1 MNELFYDT
9 NQKRRR
15 IPMLVKIVR
24 RVMHILALAVLLI
37 MPINLITPINAWGG
51 ESEPYEI
58 PDTDF
63 PGFVLANF
71 WDQRARFTT
80 VQITNTCAFGVNIH
94 VNVFNVPNNCEDF
107 DFNDTLTAND
117 THVYDLRDLQGNTTV
132 IAPPDFTDGYGIF
145 LVTVVDAAVEGSI
158 VDDFCLIGNFRVIAP
173 GAGYEY
179 RTNSASF
186 EQGFADETA
195 EYIFNFNDVDGADLS
210 DVVGMLLEDANVGDD
225 PADIEL
231 FDQEA
236 WVEFDPEIFNAG
248 EVGFSCSLMA
258 FACTPSDGLLAELI
272 LADIVGDG
280 GTPPAVIG
288 FDLGINDHFLNS
300 RGEPS
305 ICSGSNDVGFV
316 LIEAV
321 DEGNA
326 VDDDDGSF
334 VGFIGLNNGDGTGS
348 MDSWWAERE
357 TD

>member
-1 MNELFYDT
+1 
-9 NQKRRR
+9 
-15 IPMLVKIVR
+15 MLVKIVR
-24 RVMHILALAVLLI
+24 NVMHVLALAVLLI
-37 MPINLITPINAWGG
+37 MPINLIRPINAWGG
-51 ESEPYEI
+51 LSTYEI

-63 PGFVLANF
+63 PGFILANF

-94 VNVFNVPNNCEDF
+94 VNVFNVPDNCEDF

-132 IAPPDFTDGYGIF
+132 VASPDFTDGYGIF
-145 LVTVVDAAVEGSI
+145 LVTVVDVEFDNI
-158 VDDFCLIGNFRVIAP
+158 DDQFCLIGSFRVIAP

-179 RTNSASF
+179 RTNSASL
-186 EQGFADETA
+186 EADFAPFTDGYT
-195 EYIFNFNDVDGADLS
+195 FNFNTVDGADLS
-210 DVVGMLLEDANVGDD
+210 DVVGIVLEGVNVDD
-225 PADIEL
+225 NPADIDL
-231 FDQEA
+231 FDQQI
-236 WVEFDPEIFNAG
+236 WVEFDPLIFNAG
-248 EVGFSCSLMA
+248 ETGFSCSFAA